1 MPVPPSMPE
10 RINVLGVGISV
21 LDQTRA
27 RQILFD
33 AARGHRRGYVT
44 VTNVHSVSEA
54 RKDPAY
60 RRIFNRALLSTPD
73 GVPMVWLGK
82 LRGHRTMDR
91 VYGPDLMLNLCEHS
105 VEEGFTHFLYGGKPG
120 VADDLKR
127 TLENRFPGL
136 RVVGTYTPPFRELDA
151 AERAGLQALTD
162 ELQPDFFWVGLG
174 VPKQE
179 KFMAA
184 FLETLPGV
192 KVMLGVGAAFDLL
205 TGHVRQAP
213 RWMQRSGLE
222 WLYRLT
228 QEPRRLAYRYLVYN
242 PLFVGRILLQLTGLR
257 KYPLEET

>member
-1 MPVPPSMPE
+1 MPPPSTTE

-21 LDQTRA
+21 LNQTRA
-27 RQILFD
+27 REILFD
-33 AARGHRRGYVT
+33 AARGNHRGYVT

-54 RKDPAY
+54 HKDPTY

-82 LRGHRTMDR
+82 LHGHREMSR

-105 VEEGFTHFLYGGKPG
+105 VEAGFTHYLFGGKPG

-136 RVVGTYTPPFRELDA
+136 QIVGTYTPPFRELNAD
-151 AERAGLQALTD
+151 ERAELQAVTD
-162 ELQPDFFWVGLG
+162 ELRPDFFWVGLG

-184 FLETLPGV
+184 SLETLRGV

-213 RWMQRSGLE
+213 RWMQRNGFE

-242 PLFVGRILLQLTGLR
+242 PLFVARILLQLTRLR
-257 KYPLEET
+257 KYSLEEV

>member
-1 MPVPPSMPE
+1 MPFPLSMPE

-33 AARGHRRGYVT
+33 AARSHRRGYVT

-120 VADDLKR
+120 VAEDLKR
-127 TLENRFPGL
+127 TLENRFPGV

-151 AERAGLQALTD
+151 GERADLQALTD

-174 VPKQE
+174 VPSRKSSW
-179 KFMAA
+179 
-184 FLETLPGV
+184 LLPWKPCV
-192 KVMLGVGAAFDLL
+192 AS
-205 TGHVRQAP
+205 R
-213 RWMQRSGLE
+213 
-222 WLYRLT
+222 
-228 QEPRRLAYRYLVYN
+228 
-242 PLFVGRILLQLTGLR
+242 
-257 KYPLEET
+257 